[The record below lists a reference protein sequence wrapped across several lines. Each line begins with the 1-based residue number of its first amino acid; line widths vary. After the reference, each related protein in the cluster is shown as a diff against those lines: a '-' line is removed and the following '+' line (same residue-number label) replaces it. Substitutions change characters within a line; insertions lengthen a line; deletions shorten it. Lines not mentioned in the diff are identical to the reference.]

1 MEKLSDKKTVVKAI
15 TTPSPSREFSFYMK
29 WFHILNE
36 IVSYLSI
43 HFFLE
48 YLIDIKLL
56 SLTCNLKKYLPAN
69 AGDARDVGLI
79 PGLGNSPRKGDKNP
93 L

>member
-43 HFFLE
+43 HFFFRVFDR
-48 YLIDIKLL
+48 YKIVI
-56 SLTCNLKKYLPAN
+56 SNL
-69 AGDARDVGLI
+69 
-79 PGLGNSPRKGDKNP
+79 
-93 L
+93 